1 MQNSAK
7 RGRHYNPLIFLAFG
21 FAGPKLLPS
30 FGAMHKKGLTLTFPI
45 PTIGFVRCSNT
56 AKEGGKKPSGNPESG
71 TQGNSGIGRTRAAS
85 LNRR

>member
-1 MQNSAK
+1 MQNSTK
-7 RGRHYNPLIFLAFG
+7 QGGHYNPLIFLAFG
-21 FAGPKLLPS
+21 FPGSRPMPCI
-30 FGAMHKKGLTLTFPI
+30 GAMHKKGLTLTFRI